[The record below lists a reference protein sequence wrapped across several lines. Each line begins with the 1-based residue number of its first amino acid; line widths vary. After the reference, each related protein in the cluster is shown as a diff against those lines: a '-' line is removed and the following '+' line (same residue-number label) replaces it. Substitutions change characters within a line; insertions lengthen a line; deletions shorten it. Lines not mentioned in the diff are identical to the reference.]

1 MYRRWKCRK
10 KKAYL
15 SEDVAFVNKLCCF
28 VPNNLIVNRFLYF
41 FILSKD
47 FGDQFVIN
55 TTGLSGGVSVSV
67 LRNFNI
73 TIPNYT
79 KQLQIT
85 DFLDQKTNFI
95 NKLTS
100 DKQDLIIRLKE
111 YRQTI
116 INEAVTKGLDK
127 NGSMKDSGVDWIGKV
142 PASWNIYKIRRVFDI
157 VKRPYMLEDRPVLS
171 ITQTG
176 IKVKDI
182 TKNDG
187 QLAQSYV
194 GYQEVN
200 VGDFAMNG
208 MDLLTGNVDCSIY
221 NGVTSPDYRVFR
233 FKNSSKMNSD
243 YYKYL
248 FQQCYSR
255 RIFYK
260 FGQGVSNLGRWR
272 LQTEVFLDFNIPVP
286 TVDNQAKISNYINS
300 KTNKINSIVNSIEQQ
315 IAKLQEYK
323 KAIISEAV
331 AGKIKIEEHIS
342 REVI

>member
-47 FGDQFVIN
+47 FGGQFVIN
-55 TTGLSGGVSVSV
+55 NTGLFGGVSVSV

-233 FKNSSKMNSD
+233 FKRSD
-243 YYKYL
+243 
-248 FQQCYSR
+248 
-255 RIFYK
+255 
-260 FGQGVSNLGRWR
+260 
-272 LQTEVFLDFNIPVP
+272 
-286 TVDNQAKISNYINS
+286 
-300 KTNKINSIVNSIEQQ
+300 
-315 IAKLQEYK
+315 
-323 KAIISEAV
+323 
-331 AGKIKIEEHIS
+331 
-342 REVI
+342 

>member
-55 TTGLSGGVSVSV
+55 TTGLIGGVSVSV

-171 ITQTG
+171 ITQKG

-200 VGDFAMNG
+200 VGDFIFCLFDIEETPRTVGVVETSG
-208 MDLLTGNVDCSIY
+208 MITSAYTALKPKPFINPKYFYYFFECRDDLKAFGSEYSGLRKTIRPTKFIKLKICYPKLNEQCEIVGFLDTKCKKIDLLISKQQQLIKKLKE
-221 NGVTSPDYRVFR
+221 YR
-233 FKNSSKMNSD
+233 
-243 YYKYL
+243 
-248 FQQCYSR
+248 
-255 RIFYK
+255 
-260 FGQGVSNLGRWR
+260 
-272 LQTEVFLDFNIPVP
+272 
-286 TVDNQAKISNYINS
+286 IS
-300 KTNKINSIVNSIEQQ
+300 
-315 IAKLQEYK
+315 
-323 KAIISEAV
+323 IISHAV
-331 AGKIKIEEHIS
+331 TGKIDV
-342 REVI
+342 REFGA

>member
-1 MYRRWKCRK
+1 M
-10 KKAYL
+10 

-55 TTGLSGGVSVSV
+55 TTGLIGGVSVSV

-323 KAIISEAV
+323 KAILSEAV
-331 AGKIKIEEHIS
+331 TGKMKIEKYINEG
-342 REVI
+342 VI

>member
-55 TTGLSGGVSVSV
+55 TTELIGGVSVSV

-127 NGSMKDSGVDWIGKV
+127 NAEMKDSGVEWIGEIPKDWSV
-142 PASWNIYKIRRVFDI
+142 IPVKYCFRIGNGSDPITDDGNTPVYGSGSKSFKMCREFKKGPTVLLGRKGTVNIPQWIEGNYWNVDTAFD
-157 VKRPYMLEDRPVLS
+157 VKCKNSYPLRLLYYDACCFDYDNYS
-171 ITQTG
+171 TQTALPSM
-176 IKVKDI
+176 
-182 TKNDG
+182 T
-187 QLAQSYV
+187 Q
-194 GYQEVN
+194 
-200 VGDFAMNG
+200 
-208 MDLLTGNVDCSIY
+208 
-221 NGVTSPDYRVFR
+221 
-233 FKNSSKMNSD
+233 
-243 YYKYL
+243 
-248 FQQCYSR
+248 
-255 RIFYK
+255 
-260 FGQGVSNLGRWR
+260 
-272 LQTEVFLDFNIPVP
+272 
-286 TVDNQAKISNYINS
+286 SNYNNFRIPLCDISEQLQIVDYLNDKCSRINS
-300 KTNKINSIVNSIEQQ
+300 VISDKQKQLD
-315 IAKLQEYK
+315 KLAEYK
-323 KAIISEAV
+323 KSLIYEYV
-331 AGKIKIEEHIS
+331 TGKK
-342 REVI
+342 VI